1 MLKIYHGDVVYSVN
15 ECKLNVYEDSYIAVR
30 DGAVEGVFPRLPE
43 KYAGAEIIDHGRG
56 VIIPAFSD
64 LHVHASQYVQRGLGM
79 DCLLSD
85 WLNNYTFPQE
95 ARFESLEY
103 AKRTYDAYVKEL
115 IRHGTFHA
123 SIYTTIH
130 REATNYLFGQMEKK
144 GLWGLVGKVN
154 MDMNSP
160 AYLCE
165 SVEGALLETEK
176 YLEEHSGSGRVKPIL
191 TPRFAPTCSRELL
204 SGLGKLAKKYQCGVQ
219 THLVES
225 RWEAAES
232 LRLYPECGSDA
243 EIYERAGLLG
253 HGPSIFAHVIF
264 PTSED
269 VRIMNKYNSV
279 AVHCPDATANIIAGI
294 MPLHALQQQGMQ
306 VTLGSDVGS
315 GQSLAVYRQVA
326 RAVQFSKLKAFYE
339 PDGNASIDLVN
350 AFHQAT
356 RAGGRVFGKVGA
368 FDEGYAFNA
377 LVIDG
382 MEDAGVKLSPVEKL
396 ERFCYY
402 GDDRNIA
409 ARYLGGEAV
418 SE

>member
-1 MLKIYHGDVVYSVN
+1 MLKIYHGDIVFAQSKD
-15 ECKLNVYEDSYIAVR
+15 KLNVLEGGYIAVEN
-30 DGAVEGVFPRLPE
+30 GVVEGVWPQLPE
-43 KYAGAEIIDHGRG
+43 EYAHAEIIDHKRG

-64 LHVHASQYVQRGLGM
+64 LHVHASQYVQRCLGM

-95 ARFESLEY
+95 SRFESLDY
-103 AKRTYDAYVKEL
+103 AKNTYDAYVDEL
-115 IRHGTFHA
+115 VRHGTFHA

-130 REATNYLFGQMEKK
+130 RPAANYLFDRMEKA
-144 GLWGLVGKVN
+144 GLYGYVGKVN

-160 AYLCE
+160 DYLCE
-165 SVEGALLETEK
+165 TVDSAMYETEK
-176 YLEEHSGSGRVKPIL
+176 YLEEHSGASTVKPIL

-204 SGLGKLAKKYQCGVQ
+204 SGLGKLAKKYGCGVQ

-269 VRIMNKYNSV
+269 IRIMKEYGSV
-279 AVHCPDATANIIAGI
+279 AVHCPDATANIIAGL
-294 MPLHALQQQGMQ
+294 MPLHALQQQGVC
-306 VTLGSDVGS
+306 VTLGTDVGS
-315 GQSLAVYRQVA
+315 GQSLAVYRQIA

-339 PDGNASIDLVN
+339 PEGNASIDFVN
-350 AFHQAT
+350 AFYQAT
-356 RAGGRVFGKVGA
+356 KAGGSVFGKVGS
-368 FDEGYAFNA
+368 FEKGYAFNA

-382 MEDAGVKLSPVEKL
+382 VEDKGTTLTPVERL
-396 ERFCYY
+396 ERFCYA
-402 GDDRNIA
+402 GDDRNIVG
-409 ARYLGGEAV
+409 RYLSGKAI
-418 SE
+418 